1 MFGPKKV
8 CFYTTFFIF
17 TLKCT
22 RHSWNGIAVP
32 TWAGGQ
38 LEWIC
43 IDFGKRDF
51 ENNAHTESGMQEKKF
66 TIRNGETFKASA
78 KHQQKLKG
86 FHIPSKKK

>member
-1 MFGPKKV
+1 MHTAFV
-8 CFYTTFFIF
+8 E
-17 TLKCT
+17 
-22 RHSWNGIAVP
+22 WNSRANL
-32 TWAGGQ
+32 GGAQ

-86 FHIPSKKK
+86 FHIPSKKIKF